1 MNKKAN
7 LRSGGQILIDGLIAQ
22 GTDIVFQVPGESFL
36 PVLDALHDTADRIRV
51 ITCRHESGAANMAE
65 AHGNLTGRPGIC
77 FVTRGPGAG
86 HAAVGVLTA
95 KQDSSPMILFVGQV
109 DRPFRGREA
118 FQEVDLAAM
127 FGWTAKW
134 VTEVDD
140 PAKLPAV
147 ITRAFEAATEGRPGP
162 VVIGLPEDMLDE
174 SADVED
180 AARISPAA
188 TKPAA
193 HDVSRAAA
201 IVREATR
208 PLVIAG
214 GTGWSEAACENLRD
228 IATAWNLPV
237 CVSFRRQDRFD
248 NTHANYVGDLAFA
261 MDPGLADGLASAD
274 VILALGTRL
283 GDLATKGY
291 SVIRPPHP
299 DQTLVH
305 VYPDA
310 SELGRVFEPDL
321 AIHACVAPF
330 VAAWHA
336 LCASDSRGWTA
347 WTDRL
352 RAAYAR
358 TQEPGVCPGGVDL
371 NDVIAVVRQA
381 LPPDAIVATDAGNFS
396 QWVQRYY
403 PFRQLGTQVAPPS
416 GAMGYG
422 VPAGI
427 AAKVIHPARQVVVF
441 VGDGGFLMTGNEL
454 ATAVQ
459 HDVGVIVIV
468 VNNAMFGT
476 IRAHQERRYPGRV
489 SGTGLKNPDL
499 TALGKSFGVHA
510 TRVTRTAEFAPV
522 FKAALAA
529 KGPSLIEVVI
539 DPEAISPTA
548 TLSQIRNAALAAH
561 KARP

>member
-1 MNKKAN
+1 MSKKAN
-7 LRSGGQILIDGLIAQ
+7 LREGGRILIDGLIAQ

-36 PVLDALHDTADRIRV
+36 PVLDALHDTTDRIRV
-51 ITCRHESGAANMAE
+51 ITCRHESGAANMAV
-65 AHGNLTGRPGIC
+65 AHGSLTGRPGIC

-86 HAAVGVLTA
+86 HAAVAVLTA

-109 DRPFRGREA
+109 DRPLRGREA

-134 VTEVDD
+134 VTEVND
-140 PAKLPAV
+140 AAELPTVVA
-147 ITRAFEAATEGRPGP
+147 RAFETATEGRPGP

-174 SADVED
+174 TAGVDDAPRISVATKDPAANDVERTVELVGK
-180 AARISPAA
+180 A
-188 TKPAA
+188 
-193 HDVSRAAA
+193 
-201 IVREATR
+201 ER

-214 GTGWSEAACENLRD
+214 GMGWTEAACRGLRE
-228 IATAWNLPV
+228 ISTAWNLPV
-237 CVSFRRQDRFD
+237 CVTFRRQDRFD

-261 MDPGLADGLASAD
+261 TDQGLAEGLASAD
-274 VILALGTRL
+274 LILALGTRL
-283 GDLATKGY
+283 GDLTTRGY
-291 SVIRPPHP
+291 TAIRPPKP

-310 SELGRVFEPDL
+310 GELGRVFQPDL
-321 AIHACVAPF
+321 AVHAGVAPF
-330 VAAWHA
+330 VAAWQAHA
-336 LCASDSRGWTA
+336 APDASGWTP

-358 TQEPGVCPGGVDL
+358 TQEPGVCPGDVDL

-381 LPPDAIVATDAGNFS
+381 LPPDAIIAIDAGNFS

-403 PFRQLGTQVAPPS
+403 PFRQLGTQVAPPV

-427 AAKVIHPARQVVVF
+427 AAKLIHPTRHVVVF

-459 HDVGVIVIV
+459 HDVGVIVVV
-468 VNNAMFGT
+468 VNNGMFGT

-489 SGTGLKNPDL
+489 SATDLKNPDL
-499 TALGKSFGVHA
+499 TALGQSFGMHA
-510 TRVTRTAEFAPV
+510 TRVTRTVEFTPA
-522 FKAALAA
+522 FEAALAA
-529 KGPSLIEVVI
+529 QGPSLIEVVI
-539 DPEAISPTA
+539 DPEAISPNA
-548 TLSQIRNAALAAH
+548 TLSQIRNAALDAH
-561 KARP
+561 KPRP